1 MTVPTTNLA
10 LWLRADS
17 NVATSG
23 ARQFYSADKGCLY
36 LADNAA
42 LSTGDIDYTIAGWFY
57 SDSIAT
63 LQEVMGKWGPAGSS
77 SQCEYAI
84 ELSSSQVTFYM
95 GNGASVNS
103 VLRVAALSSSTWYF
117 IVVEHNATANTI
129 TISINDEAATSAA
142 TTISPGDL
150 SYGVALGRA
159 GDFQSFTFGG
169 RLSKWAMWKR
179 TLTSAERTWLYNSGS
194 GRLYGE
200 LGVAATDGS
209 ALLTSLSAYWNLNEN
224 SGTDNAIDAHSTN
237 DLAPTFGELISNSGF
252 ETAGAGGAD
261 VFANWVEAVSG
272 TATITDEG
280 VIVDAGSHSAKMIGS
295 DGSNAAEMYQG
306 ILVFGRRYTYSF
318 RARND
323 AGTGGYEVWVGGN
336 GITAQGALTTSFQT
350 ISGTATSTVAGLF
363 YLTQGYGSSPGTVY
377 YDTVSVKAVDIPAA
391 AGVGESTGVTDGDP
405 VSRWTSKDSGA
416 YEFAQSTASKRPL
429 YKASAINSQPG
440 ILFDGVDD
448 LLVCASAFLTGTSG
462 SVIVVYRLT
471 AVPDSYQTIL
481 ASSDEASDTR
491 YLEFIAR
498 GNTANPHAMIEQRNA
513 DTADT
518 LDGDTTVNVDT
529 DYAVMFWSDGSAV
542 SAMVNAVAQT
552 LTADAGANSGDWWD
566 DAAAK
571 DNVSVGGIK
580 RSSESLHMTGYVA
593 EVIVYSAIPSDT
605 DLGAISSYLFSRYGL
620 SIGDYAETEVSIV
633 GWSQDY
639 RQNGT
644 DLVEHTFEWL
654 SDASGNAT
662 LPSGLAV
669 SGQIERVVF
678 IPSSS
683 AAPTALYDVTLTDE
697 HGIDVLAGQGA
708 NLSAT
713 VKSSVKPGIP
723 LKDGTTTSTVPTVVD
738 GILTLNVSN
747 AGDSKGGTVLVYV
760 R

>member
-17 NVATSG
+17 RVASSG
-23 ARQFYSADKGCLY
+23 ARQFYIADKGSLRID
-36 LADNAA
+36 DNAA
-42 LSTGDIDYTIAGWFY
+42 VSVTTEDFTLAAWVYVDNVSPGADQRIFSKGAGGDTGYRLVILDGGVLDATIHGSASITTTGATLVSGQWYYVLAEFDRDGNCTIYSNDVAGTPT
-57 SDSIAT
+57 SIAAQSASIEEINEFVLGGYPTGAVT
-63 LQEVMGKWGPAGSS
+63 L
-77 SQCEYAI
+77 
-84 ELSSSQVTFYM
+84 
-95 GNGASVNS
+95 
-103 VLRVAALSSSTWYF
+103 
-117 IVVEHNATANTI
+117 
-129 TISINDEAATSAA
+129 
-142 TTISPGDL
+142 
-150 SYGVALGRA
+150 
-159 GDFQSFTFGG
+159 GG
-169 RLSKWAMWKR
+169 RLSKAAKWDR
-179 TLTSAERTWLYNSGS
+179 LLTSAEKTWLYNSGS

-200 LGVAATDGS
+200 LGVAATDGA
-209 ALLTSLSAYWNLNEN
+209 ALLTSLAAYWNLNEN
-224 SGTDNAIDAHSTN
+224 GGTDNAIDAHSTN
-237 DLAPTFGELISNSGF
+237 DLTPTFAELITNGGF
-252 ETAGAGGAD
+252 ETAGGGGAD
-261 VFANWVEAVSG
+261 VFANWVESVTG

-280 VIVDAGSHSAKMIGS
+280 TIVDAGSHSAKLIGS
-295 DGSNAAEMYQG
+295 NGANIADMYQG
-306 ILVFGRRYTYSF
+306 MLVSGRRYTYSF

-323 AGTGGYEVWVGGN
+323 AGTGGYEVWLGGN
-336 GITAQGALTTSFQT
+336 SLTAQGSLTTSFQT
-350 ISGTATSTVAGLF
+350 ISGSGTSTAAGRF

-405 VSRWTSKDSGA
+405 VSRWTSKDAGA
-416 YEFAQSTASKRPL
+416 YEFAQATASKRPL

-448 LLVCASAFLTGTSG
+448 LLVCASALLTGTSG

-471 AVPDSYQTIL
+471 AVPNSYQTIL
-481 ASSDEASDTR
+481 ASSDEAADTR
-491 YLEFIAR
+491 YMEFIAR

-566 DAAAK
+566 DATAK

-593 EVIVYSAIPSDT
+593 EVIVYSAVPSDT
-605 DLGAISSYLFSRYGL
+605 DLGTISSYLFSRYGL
-620 SIGDYAETEVSIV
+620 SIGDYAETEVSVV
-633 GWSQDY
+633 GWSQEY
-639 RQNGT
+639 RQNDT

-654 SDASGNAT
+654 SDASGNVT

-683 AAPTALYDVTLTDE
+683 AAPTSLYDVTLTDE
-697 HGIDVLAGQGA
+697 DGVDVLAGQGA

-747 AGDSKGGTVLVYV
+747 AGDSKGGTVVVYV

>member
-23 ARQFYSADKGCLY
+23 ARQFNSADSDALY
-36 LADNAA
+36 SSDNAA
-42 LSTGDIDYTIAGWFY
+42 LSTGDVDFTIAGWMY
-57 SDSIAT
+57 ADVVAT
-63 LQEVMGKWGPAGSS
+63 TQNVMGKWGPLGSS
-77 SQCEYAI
+77 TNCEFLL
-84 ELSSSQVTFYM
+84 ELSASQLTFYI
-95 GNGASVNS
+95 GNGVTINT
-103 VLRVAALSSSTWYF
+103 VTRAAAISSSTWYF
-117 IVVEHNATANTI
+117 VVVEHNAAANTV
-129 TISINDEAATSAA
+129 TISVNDEAATSAA
-142 TTISPGDL
+142 TTISPADTT
-150 SYGVALGRA
+150 YGFALGRD
-159 GDFQSFTFGG
+159 GEFLPNTFGG

-179 TLTSAERTWLYNSGS
+179 TLTSAERTWLYNAGS

-200 LGVAATDGS
+200 LGIAATDGS

-224 SGTDNAIDAHSTN
+224 AGADSAVDAHSTN
-237 DLAPTFGELISNSGF
+237 DL
-252 ETAGAGGAD
+252 
-261 VFANWVEAVSG
+261 
-272 TATITDEG
+272 
-280 VIVDAGSHSAKMIGS
+280 
-295 DGSNAAEMYQG
+295 
-306 ILVFGRRYTYSF
+306 
-318 RARND
+318 
-323 AGTGGYEVWVGGN
+323 
-336 GITAQGALTTSFQT
+336 
-350 ISGTATSTVAGLF
+350 TSTGDVA
-363 YLTQGYGSSPGTVY
+363 
-377 YDTVSVKAVDIPAA
+377 AA
-391 AGVGESTGVTDGDP
+391 AGVGESTGVIDGDP
-405 VSRWTSKDSGA
+405 VSRWTSKDVGA

-448 LLVCASAFLTGTSG
+448 LLVCASAFLTGETG
-462 SVIVVYRLT
+462 TVIIVFRLT
-471 AVPDSYQTIL
+471 AVPDAYQTIL

-491 YLEFIAR
+491 YVEFRAR
-498 GNTANPHAMIEQRNA
+498 GNTANPHIMMEQRNA

-529 DYAVMFWSDGSAV
+529 DYAMVFHGSG
-542 SAMVNAVAQT
+542 SEITAMLNDTAQT
-552 LTADAGANSGDWWD
+552 ITADAGANTGDWWD
-566 DAAAK
+566 DSTAK
-571 DNVSVGGIK
+571 DNVTIGAVK
-580 RSSESLHMTGYVA
+580 RSSETRHLSAYVA
-593 EVIVYSAIPSDT
+593 DVIVYSTVQGNAELA
-605 DLGAISSYLFSRYGL
+605 DLDDYVFSTYGL
-620 SIGDYAETEVSIV
+620 SIGDYPTEETTVSIV
-633 GWSQDY
+633 GWSQAY

-662 LPSGLAV
+662 LPSWLAV

-683 AAPTALYDVTLTDE
+683 VAPTSLYDVTLTDE
-697 HGIDVLAGQGA
+697 DGVDVLAGQGA

-713 VKSSVKPGIP
+713 LKSSVKPGIP